1 MAPCHTLNDD
11 KLLHEKTRETVDGYD
26 LFVKESDQDLMTT
39 QAELAKL
46 TQQLLKE
53 QAVTKSL
60 T

>member
-1 MAPCHTLNDD
+1 MMD
-11 KLLHEKTRETVDGYD
+11 KLLHEKTRDTVDGYD

-60 T
+60 TQEKEMN

>member
-1 MAPCHTLNDD
+1 MMD
-11 KLLHEKTRETVDGYD
+11 KLLSEKTSETVDGYD
-26 LFVKESDQDLMTT
+26 LFVKESDQDLITT

-60 T
+60 TQEKEMN

>member
-1 MAPCHTLNDD
+1 MMD

-46 TQQLLKE
+46 TQ
-53 QAVTKSL
+53 
-60 T
+60 

>member
-1 MAPCHTLNDD
+1 MMD
-11 KLLHEKTRETVDGYD
+11 KLLHEKTRDTVDGYD